1 MILANKQNRTFDV
14 IAAAVAAAAALVNKL
29 SALTIKE
36 FGLVST
42 KRVFAS

>member
-14 IAAAVAAAAALVNKL
+14 IVAAAAALVNKL